1 MENTAEGLQ
10 NRYIDFVLTH
20 QKRPNSVR
28 KFMQD
33 LELNEKDFYDH
44 FASFEAL
51 EASVWGN
58 FVVKTLAKIQ
68 TESVYEQYS
77 GREKLLA
84 FYYTLL
90 EILKENRSFVLFSFR
105 PVQMVISQAAFLS
118 DFETAFTEYANVL
131 LAECLQNGEI
141 ADRMFLTDKYKK
153 LIWGQT
159 LFIVGFWAKDM
170 SKNFEK
176 TDAAIEK
183 AVNLVFDTLSENI
196 ADRAFDFFKFLL
208 SK

>member
-1 MENTAEGLQ
+1 MENTAESLQ

-20 QKRPNSVR
+20 QKRPSSVR

-33 LELNEKDFYDH
+33 LELNEKDFYNH

-51 EASVWGN
+51 EASVWSN
-58 FVVKTLAKIQ
+58 FVVKTVAKIQ

-90 EILKENRSFVLFSFR
+90 EVLKENRSFILFSFH
-105 PVQMVISQAAFLS
+105 PLQMVLSQATFLS
-118 DFETAFTEYANVL
+118 DFETAFMEYANVL

-159 LFIVGFWAKDM
+159 LFVIGFWAKDT

-183 AVNLVFDTLSENI
+183 AVNLVFDALSENI

>member
-20 QKRPNSVR
+20 QKRPSSVR

-33 LELNEKDFYDH
+33 LEWEEKDFYTH

-51 EASVWGN
+51 EATVWGN
-58 FVVKTLAKIQ
+58 FVVKTVAKIQ

-90 EILKENRSFVLFSFR
+90 EVLKENRSFVLFSFR
-105 PVQMVISQAAFLS
+105 PVQMVLSQATFLS
-118 DFETAFTEYANVL
+118 DFETAFMEYANVL
-131 LAECLQNGEI
+131 LADCLQNDEI

-159 LFIVGFWAKDM
+159 LFVIGFWAKDT

-183 AVNLVFDTLSENI
+183 AVNLVFDALSENI